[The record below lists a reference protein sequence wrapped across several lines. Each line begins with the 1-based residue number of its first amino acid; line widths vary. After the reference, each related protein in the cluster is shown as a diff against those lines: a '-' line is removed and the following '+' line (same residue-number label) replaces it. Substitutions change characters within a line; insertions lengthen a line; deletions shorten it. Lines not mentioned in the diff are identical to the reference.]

1 LEKKDF
7 RLSILRELRNR
18 KSPFVFAEKEVEK
31 EKIEALIEAARWAP
45 SCFNNQSWNYVFVH
59 KKDLTRED
67 FENAL
72 SLGNGWAKR
81 APYLVAVGADPDRD
95 CKTNNLPYYAYNA
108 GLSVMCLAIEAEH
121 QGLRV
126 HQMAGWD
133 EKKVKKYL
141 GFPENYRI
149 IVVFTLGY
157 EGQVKKV
164 WDNLE
169 EKIKNRIA
177 KPRKRKPITENF
189 FFNMFKQRT

>member
-1 LEKKDF
+1 
-7 RLSILRELRNR
+7 
-18 KSPFVFAEKEVEK
+18 
-31 EKIEALIEAARWAP
+31 
-45 SCFNNQSWNYVFVH
+45 
-59 KKDLTRED
+59 
-67 FENAL
+67 
-72 SLGNGWAKR
+72 
-81 APYLVAVGADPDRD
+81 
-95 CKTNNLPYYAYNA
+95 
-108 GLSVMCLAIEAEH
+108 
-121 QGLRV
+121 
-126 HQMAGWD
+126 MAGWD